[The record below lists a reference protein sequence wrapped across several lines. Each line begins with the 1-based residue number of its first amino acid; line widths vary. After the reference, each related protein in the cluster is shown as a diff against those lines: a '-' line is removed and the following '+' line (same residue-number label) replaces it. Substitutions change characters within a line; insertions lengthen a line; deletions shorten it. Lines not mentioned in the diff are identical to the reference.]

1 MWDLIKITISLKD
14 PRVTYQSRQTLRPT
28 PNSVRWDE
36 VNQVKYRFQALHFQ
50 GDGKFTSGLTKA
62 AAHRCSSNLTTVK
75 KFGYFKSKHPS
86 AGVFSVLMKNF
97 VSGAFHWILQTISE
111 HPFFRA
117 SFQSNFFTTIGVGYI
132 FSSFSEEVEWRRF
145 FQYGVTQRF
154 HSVNNIRFDLL
165 AIIVPSEVVRRCSSK

>member
-62 AAHRCSSNLTTVK
+62 AAHRCSSKLTTVK
-75 KFGYFKSKHPS
+75 KFGYFKSKHPCWRLFCFDEKLCQWCLPLNF
-86 AGVFSVLMKNF
+86 ANNFGTSV
-97 VSGAFHWILQTISE
+97 
-111 HPFFRA
+111 
-117 SFQSNFFTTIGVGYI
+117 FQSFLSEQFFYHNRCGLYI
-132 FSSFSEEVEWRRF
+132 FIFQWRGRMKKFFSIWSYTAV
-145 FQYGVTQRF
+145 
-154 HSVNNIRFDLL
+154 SL
-165 AIIVPSEVVRRCSSK
+165 C